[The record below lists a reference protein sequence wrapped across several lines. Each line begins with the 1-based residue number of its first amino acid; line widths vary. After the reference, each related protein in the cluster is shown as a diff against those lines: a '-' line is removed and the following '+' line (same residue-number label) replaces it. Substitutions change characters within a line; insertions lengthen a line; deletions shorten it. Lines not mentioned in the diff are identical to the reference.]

1 MIATLSFAL
10 SLQTAA
16 VPSPGLA
23 VGDEVAPFEPYW
35 VSGPYAET
43 RQCPVCEYGV
53 MPLVIVWSQLKTPD
67 KLKPIVEGINQAV
80 GQAPN
85 GRQKAF
91 LVDLNET
98 AGDEKSRSNL
108 KGLAD
113 AWKLPKVF
121 FMSRVFSTKAV
132 QKDYKLQP
140 YEGWE
145 TIVYVAKNRLVTAKF
160 VNPKPADIKQ
170 IQEAIRATTR

>member
-1 MIATLSFAL
+1 MIATLVLTLAM
-10 SLQTAA
+10 QT
-16 VPSPGLA
+16 PGLA

-35 VSGPYAET
+35 VSGPYADT
-43 RQCPVCEYGV
+43 RQCPVCEYGI
-53 MPLVIVWSQLKTPD
+53 MPLVIVWSQLKSPD
-67 KLKPIVEGINQAV
+67 KLKQILAGINETV

-98 AGDEKSRSNL
+98 AGDEKSRKEL
-108 KGLAD
+108 KALAE

-140 YEGWE
+140 YSEWE

-160 VNPKPADIKQ
+160 VNPKLADLKQ
-170 IQEAIRATTR
+170 IQEAIRATTK

>member
-1 MIATLSFAL
+1 MIATLVLTLAM
-10 SLQTAA
+10 QT
-16 VPSPGLA
+16 PGLA

-35 VSGPYAET
+35 VSGPYTDT
-43 RQCPVCEYGV
+43 RQCPVCEYGI
-53 MPLVIVWSQLKTPD
+53 MPLVIVWSQLKSPD
-67 KLKPIVEGINQAV
+67 RLKPILAGINETV

-98 AGDEKSRSNL
+98 AGDEKSRKEL
-108 KGLAD
+108 KALAE

-140 YEGWE
+140 YSDWE

-160 VNPKPADIKQ
+160 VNPKLADLKQ
-170 IQEAIRATTR
+170 IQEAIRATTK

>member
-1 MIATLSFAL
+1 MIATLVLTLAM
-10 SLQTAA
+10 QT
-16 VPSPGLA
+16 PGLA

-35 VSGPYAET
+35 VSGPYTDT
-43 RQCPVCEYGV
+43 RQCPVCEYGI
-53 MPLVIVWSQLKTPD
+53 MPLVIVWSQLKSPD
-67 KLKPIVEGINQAV
+67 KLKPILAGINETV

-98 AGDEKSRSNL
+98 AGDEKSRKEL
-108 KGLAD
+108 KALAE

-121 FMSRVFSTKAV
+121 FMSRAFSTKAV

-140 YEGWE
+140 YSDWE

-160 VNPKPADIKQ
+160 VNPKLADLKQ
-170 IQEAIRATTR
+170 IQEAIRATTK